1 MRKSEELDMISQLK
15 TKKKAFNGTL
25 NMISDFLRDWC
36 GVEYTYSSALLS
48 FMDKTGNLARLE
60 KINHEP
66 IQDCLKILKNHI
78 SLSQNT
84 HYQLS
89 KTLEMISVREIS
101 RLKLEFKDSYHKLI
115 EACYICEQDYRSKLT
130 NYAAFLVDS
139 KENEENILVSQ
150 IETAKK
156 SMKEIQER
164 NTNVLSEIKH
174 KLNIKMFEIEEH
186 IKEKI
191 TDIIIGRNKKPKSS
205 QDPEEILDKILG
217 NQQSVNRI
225 LEEWLTPRISNIFIE
240 IEKFFENT
248 DEYTEKLSGFIEN
261 CVQGIIEEL
270 KDKCRNSSEY
280 WEGYIESFIRDI
292 CLKIAGITEFPLN
305 NVKKQESPS
314 LMYLLGQGVDS
325 CVIEFSKY
333 VKGTQKP
340 NWEVMNKVIVRI
352 NVLYEFLGSVESIVE
367 NFKNAEDLL
376 KTCNA
381 ILENSL
387 IKVADLLAY
396 VIIRGEFSYIFISL
410 YEPYTATYF
419 LTIMRDY
426 YQRLSEQL
434 PLSVFSDVLKSS
446 FGYFLESWKFAVM
459 KTKSSKSSEERTQEL
474 KNDLKSISIFF
485 EAKQNDSSIQGVPRE
500 VQKVQLQK
508 QFNCI
513 SLAIN
518 SSQDLVKRFQS
529 ASSSKERKDIAWIII
544 ARGEKA
550 NIKVLIQN
558 KSMLV

>member
-1 MRKSEELDMISQLK
+1 MRKTEELDMISQLK

-25 NMISDFLRDWC
+25 SMLSDFLRDWC

-48 FMDKTGNLARLE
+48 FMDKTGSLARLE
-60 KINHEP
+60 KIKHEP

-101 RLKLEFKDSYHKLI
+101 RLKLDFKDSYHKLI
-115 EACYICEQDYRSKLT
+115 EACYICEQDYRSKLA

-139 KENEENILVSQ
+139 KENEENVLESQ
-150 IETAKK
+150 VETAKK

-164 NTNVLSEIKH
+164 NSNVLNEIKH
-174 KLNIKMFEIEEH
+174 NLNIKMLEIEEH

-191 TDIIIGRNKKPKSS
+191 TDILINKEKKHKDSE
-205 QDPEEILDKILG
+205 DPDEILDKILG
-217 NQQSVNRI
+217 NQQNINRI
-225 LEEWLTPRISNIFIE
+225 LEEWLTPKTSSIFIE

-248 DEYTEKLSGFIEN
+248 DEYTEKLSDFIES
-261 CVQGIIEEL
+261 CIQGIIEEL
-270 KDKCRNSSEY
+270 KDKYRNSSEY
-280 WEGYIESFIRDI
+280 WEVYIETFIRDI
-292 CLKIAGITEFPLN
+292 CLKIAGIGEFLLAY
-305 NVKKQESPS
+305 VKKQESPS
-314 LMYLLGQGVDS
+314 LMYLLSQGVDV
-325 CVIEFSKY
+325 CMTEFSKY
-333 VKGTQKP
+333 VKGIQKP
-340 NWEVMNKVIVRI
+340 SWEVMNKVIVRV
-352 NVLYEFLGSVESIVE
+352 NVLYEFLGSIESIVE

-376 KTCNA
+376 KTCST

-387 IKVADLLAY
+387 MKIADLLAY

-434 PLSVFSDVLKSS
+434 PLCVFCDVLKYS
-446 FGYFLESWKFAVM
+446 FGYFLESWKLAVI
-459 KTKSSKSSEERTQEL
+459 KTKSLKSSEERIQEL

-485 EAKQNDSSIQGVPRE
+485 EAKQSDSSIQGVPRE
-500 VQKVQLQK
+500 VQKEHLHK

-529 ASSSKERKDIAWIII
+529 ASSPEERKDIAWILI
-544 ARGEKA
+544 ARGEKS
-550 NIKVLIQN
+550 NIKMLIQN
-558 KSMLV
+558 KSMLA